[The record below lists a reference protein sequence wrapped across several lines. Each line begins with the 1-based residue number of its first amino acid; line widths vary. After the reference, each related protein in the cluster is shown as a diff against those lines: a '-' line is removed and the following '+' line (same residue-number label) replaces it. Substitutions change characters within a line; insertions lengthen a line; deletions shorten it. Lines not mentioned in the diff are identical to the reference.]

1 MNKQEKKLLLILMAI
16 CVISLI
22 SFIGLSL
29 FNTRG
34 EPREAI
40 VSLSMLKYGNWILP
54 VNNGIDIAYKPPLL
68 HWLIAIV
75 SYINGEVTPFTSRMP
90 SAIALIAMIAAGYVF
105 FTKRKDS
112 MTAFIAGIITLTC
125 FEVHRA
131 GTHAVLICC

>member
-1 MNKQEKKLLLILMAI
+1 MNKQEKKLLLILMVI

-54 VNNGIDIAYKPPLL
+54 INNGIDIAYKPPLL
-68 HWLIAIV
+68 HWFIALL
-75 SYINGEVTPFTSRMP
+75 SYI
-90 SAIALIAMIAAGYVF
+90 YY
-105 FTKRKDS
+105 
-112 MTAFIAGIITLTC
+112 
-125 FEVHRA
+125 VHRTYA
-131 GTHAVLICC
+131 FSPIINSNDCCRICILCQAQRCNNCFHRRHNYTHLL

>member
-1 MNKQEKKLLLILMAI
+1 MNKQEKKLLLILMVI

-54 VNNGIDIAYKPPLL
+54 INNGIDIAYK
-68 HWLIAIV
+68 
-75 SYINGEVTPFTSRMP
+75 T
-90 SAIALIAMIAAGYVF
+90 AIATLVYSV
-105 FTKRKDS
+105 
-112 MTAFIAGIITLTC
+112 IIIYLRRSYY
-125 FEVHRA
+125 VHRTYA
-131 GTHAVLICC
+131 FSPIINSNDCCRICILCQAQRCNNCFHRRHNYTHLL